1 MNRVLNFFNSVKEN
15 KIHDVIYNQG
25 NSNDKSPGWRDY
37 VLKSLLIIG
46 VVSGLSSNNIANAE
60 SFLNNNSINIQDQSV
75 LREFNH
81 SKQDYLSAGNDLVRD
96 FYIKGALSQKYK
108 INIVNIN
115 SNATEAT
122 AIPGLTCQV
131 NWGLDNNGLTQS
143 LINGVDIKQTPLY
156 KKMALLH
163 ELSHCELLKIE
174 NPFRNSGLKII
185 SEKWIN
191 EWVVGGVIPKNT
203 INVFFAE
210 NFADTYGAIMLLKS
224 EDFSEESISE
234 VKRWYEIRKI
244 KREMDERKG
253 FSLTTDPHYT
263 DFSLKQVIEN
273 MDRIRNSTSP
283 EYKDLALSIASKSVL
298 EWLNSN
304 RTLENLNEDVSS
316 PEIDNSRQR
325 IVGTEGIDEILTGFE
340 DGQFFESAIVGQIQ
354 LLLAERQNLITTPK
368 VFSVN
373 GDNNSREIAKSIL
386 SVMDENNNSSRI
398 SVKLNKKEGSL
409 KWNFTNKKVAL
420 FYMNNIL
427 NILDS
432 IDAVNEWKNNN
443 NWSLVKKD
451 ITTVL
456 SKNIKY
462 KNNDVPNVNMLS
474 DKLTEK
480 LKNKPFSSDEVINK
494 KCSYKNGNYW

>member
-60 SFLNNNSINIQDQSV
+60 SFLSNNAINIQQQSV
-75 LREFNH
+75 LKEFNQ
-81 SKQDYLSAGNDLVRD
+81 SRQDYLAAANDLVRE
-96 FYIKGALSQKYK
+96 FYINGALSQKYK
-108 INIVNIN
+108 INIVNLN
-115 SNATEAT
+115 SKATEAT

-131 NWGLDNNGLTQS
+131 NWGLNNNGLTQS
-143 LINGVDIKQTPLY
+143 LISGVDIKQTPLY

-163 ELSHCELLKIE
+163 ELSHCELLKID
-174 NPFRNSGLKII
+174 NPFRNSGLKMV
-185 SEKWIN
+185 SERWIN
-191 EWVVGGVIPKNT
+191 EWVIGGVIPKNT
-203 INVFFAE
+203 INIFFAE
-210 NFADTYGAIMLLKS
+210 NFADTYGAMMLLKS
-224 EDFSEESISE
+224 ENFSEESINE

-253 FSLTTDPHYT
+253 FGLTSDLHYT
-263 DFSLKQVIEN
+263 DFSLRQVIEN
-273 MDRIRNSTSP
+273 LEKIKNLSSS
-283 EYKDLALSIASKSVL
+283 EYKDLALSISSKSIL

-316 PEIDNSRQR
+316 PEIDSSRQR
-325 IVGTEGIDEILTGFE
+325 IVGSEGIEEILTGFE
-340 DGQFFESAIVGQIQ
+340 DGQFFDSAIVGQIQ
-354 LLLAERQNLITTPK
+354 LLLAERQKLIKTPK
-368 VFSVN
+368 VFSIN
-373 GDNNSREIAKSIL
+373 GDNSSRKMAKTIL
-386 SVMDENNNSSRI
+386 SVMEENNNSLRI
-398 SVKLNKKEGSL
+398 SVKLDKKEGSL
-409 KWNFTNKKVAL
+409 KWDFKDKKTAS
-420 FYMNNIL
+420 FYISNIL
-427 NILDS
+427 NILTS
-432 IDAVNEWKNNN
+432 TDAVNEWKNNN

-451 ITTVL
+451 ITNVL

-480 LKNKPFSSDEVINK
+480 LKNKPFSSDEVVNK
-494 KCSYKNGNYW
+494 KGSYKNGNYW

>member
-1 MNRVLNFFNSVKEN
+1 
-15 KIHDVIYNQG
+15 
-25 NSNDKSPGWRDY
+25 
-37 VLKSLLIIG
+37 
-46 VVSGLSSNNIANAE
+46 
-60 SFLNNNSINIQDQSV
+60 
-75 LREFNH
+75 
-81 SKQDYLSAGNDLVRD
+81 
-96 FYIKGALSQKYK
+96 
-108 INIVNIN
+108 
-115 SNATEAT
+115 
-122 AIPGLTCQV
+122 
-131 NWGLDNNGLTQS
+131 
-143 LINGVDIKQTPLY
+143 
-156 KKMALLH
+156 MALLH

-427 NILDS
+427 NIRKETDYLIRNYS
-432 IDAVNEWKNNN
+432 IA
-443 NWSLVKKD
+443 
-451 ITTVL
+451 L
-456 SKNIKY
+456 S
-462 KNNDVPNVNMLS
+462 
-474 DKLTEK
+474 ER
-480 LKNKPFSSDEVINK
+480 
-494 KCSYKNGNYW
+494 

>member
-108 INIVNIN
+108 I
-115 SNATEAT
+115 
-122 AIPGLTCQV
+122 

-494 KCSYKNGNYW
+494 KGSYKNGNYW